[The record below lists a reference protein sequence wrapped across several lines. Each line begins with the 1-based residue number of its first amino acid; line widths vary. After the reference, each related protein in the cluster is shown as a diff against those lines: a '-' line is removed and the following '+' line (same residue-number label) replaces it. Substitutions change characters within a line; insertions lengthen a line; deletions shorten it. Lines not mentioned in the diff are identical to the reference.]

1 MRMGKASAASRAAA
15 AKGLDG
21 KHRDKLATA
30 ASTRAS
36 SPSSISS
43 ASSSVRKTG
52 FVDQQLNSPFYL
64 KTPEYENLMSK
75 PCQVSALTEDM
86 STGYHT
92 DWNQY
97 SRGFYTDDMFAPPTE
112 ISLSTPLNLSNP
124 STSLHRTATSREPIF
139 NRDDDMQ
146 NFFNTSDMDSMS
158 VDMRSPS
165 GQLPSP
171 ASSAADIYS
180 HDCMNL
186 AKTTLNNL
194 SLQPPTTSTSGYPS
208 LPTVDQALTIN
219 KTAIENLFVLLC
231 CPCPHDPHLPFIV
244 AVIGSKVLAWYQ
256 AVARASTTMPT
267 NPSSRFANT
276 ETAAHMP
283 LTLGAY
289 KLDGEYEEKMK
300 VQLVLGELRKV
311 EVLVGKFGERF
322 CTGIEGDG
330 NGVYSALET
339 FLRSRLRETVEELR
353 LE

>member
-1 MRMGKASAASRAAA
+1 MGKTSAANRAAA
-15 AKGLDG
+15 AKGMDG
-21 KHRDKLATA
+21 KHRSKLATT

-52 FVDQQLNSPFYL
+52 FVDQHLNSPFYL
-64 KTPEYENLMSK
+64 KTPEFENLMSK
-75 PCQVSALTEDM
+75 PCQVSALSEEM

-92 DWNQY
+92 AWNQY
-97 SRGFYTDDMFAPPTE
+97 SRGFYTDDMFVPPPDVP
-112 ISLSTPLNLSNP
+112 LPTPMNLSDP
-124 STSLHRTATSREPIF
+124 SASIHSTAASTEPIF
-139 NRDDDMQ
+139 TRDDDMQ

-158 VDMRSPS
+158 VDMRSPT

-171 ASSAADIYS
+171 ASSAIDMYS

-186 AKTTLNNL
+186 AKNTLNNL
-194 SLQPPTTSTSGYPS
+194 SLQPSNTSTSTYPS

-219 KTAIENLFVLLC
+219 KRAIDNLFVLLC

-244 AVIGSKVLAWYQ
+244 AVISSKVLAWYQ
-256 AVARASTTMPT
+256 AVARASTTTPT
-267 NPSSRFANT
+267 TPSSRFANT
-276 ETAAHMP
+276 ETAVHMP

-322 CTGIEGDG
+322 CSGVEGDH

-339 FLRSRLRETVEELR
+339 FLRSRLRETLEELR
-353 LE
+353 RE